1 MALPLTRFGNSIGN
15 VFALA
20 GENENS
26 ATGAVGWALSQCP
39 AFLTRL
45 LADLMPGVSPT
56 SLRIELQRRADDAGF
71 TDIEIHGAD
80 LHLVIEAKVGL
91 AVPSRAQLERYV
103 DRMGKV
109 PSRLLVS
116 VSNAPAAY
124 ATSLLPGLVGGVKLV
139 HRSWRTIQVHARAAA
154 VAATS
159 PIEKLWLRQLEHH
172 LENYVT
178 SRRATDNTVYVVSL
192 RTQPIKK
199 ARTYTWVHVV
209 EDGCYF
215 HPVGKGW
222 PPEPPN
228 YIGFRFGGKLQSV
241 HRVED
246 WMIVGQPQ
254 IVHPEWPSARVPH
267 LVYSLGP
274 AMVPAAEIRTGKV
287 FKAARVYVAIDLL
300 LSGECETISEA
311 VAKTKLR
318 LASD

>member
-15 VFALA
+15 VFALV
-20 GENENS
+20 GDDENS

-178 SRRATDNTVYVVSL
+178 SRRATDNTVSSCRSVRSRSKRHERTRGCMLL
-192 RTQPIKK
+192 RTGVTFIPLER
-199 ARTYTWVHVV
+199 AGRLSRRTT
-209 EDGCYF
+209 
-215 HPVGKGW
+215 
-222 PPEPPN
+222 
-228 YIGFRFGGKLQSV
+228 
-241 HRVED
+241 
-246 WMIVGQPQ
+246 
-254 IVHPEWPSARVPH
+254 SAFALAGSCSR
-267 LVYSLGP
+267 ST
-274 AMVPAAEIRTGKV
+274 ASKTG
-287 FKAARVYVAIDLL
+287 
-300 LSGECETISEA
+300 
-311 VAKTKLR
+311 
-318 LASD
+318 